1 MDPEDRAYLTRVWP
15 YLLAVALLCVASI
28 TLGRFCSVK
37 HEPGYRVSAVTHDVV
52 IYSRSWLEPGL
63 DCSGPKHIGLD
74 RLS

>member
-1 MDPEDRAYLTRVWP
+1 MDPEDKHYLTRVWP

-37 HEPGYRVSAVTHDVV
+37 HEPGYRVSGIALDGVNPLD
-52 IYSRSWLEPGL
+52 PGHN
-63 DCSGPKHIGLD
+63 CSGPKHIELA